1 MFFLFIY
8 FDFTEYFDLLSASYK
23 KKKKKLLKKE
33 KEILNYLQIH
43 KKYIHEC
50 M

>member
-23 KKKKKLLKKE
+23 KKIYIEKREKNFKL
-33 KEILNYLQIH
+33 YTDT
-43 KKYIHEC
+43 
-50 M
+50 